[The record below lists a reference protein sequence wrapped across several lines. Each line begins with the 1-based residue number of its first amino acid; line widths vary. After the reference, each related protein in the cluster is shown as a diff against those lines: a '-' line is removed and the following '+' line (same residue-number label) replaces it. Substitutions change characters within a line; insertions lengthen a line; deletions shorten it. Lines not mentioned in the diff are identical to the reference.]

1 MINRVIKEYKITDS
15 DSKKVNSAT
24 KIPRVLQ
31 NANEVESKKIEI
43 PGETIP
49 LNNKPVI
56 NVNRNDQGIV
66 LSIDVICGCGEKFSI
81 ELEY

>member
-1 MINRVIKEYKITDS
+1 MINRIIKEYKITDS
-15 DSKKVNSAT
+15 TSRKVDRAT

-31 NANEVESKKIEI
+31 NAKEISAKKIDI

>member
-1 MINRVIKEYKITDS
+1 MINRVIKQYKITDS
-15 DSKKVNSAT
+15 GTKKVDSAT

-31 NANEVESKKIEI
+31 DVNEVESKKLEI

-81 ELEY
+81 ELDY

>member
-1 MINRVIKEYKITDS
+1 MINRVIKKYKITDS
-15 DSKKVNSAT
+15 NTKKVDYAT

-31 NANEVESKKIEI
+31 NTNEVQAKKVEI

-66 LSIDVICGCGEKFSI
+66 ISIDVICGCGEKFSI